1 MILDDWDSDGPTD
14 AWTRWGWGCAAPLVA
29 SLYAASII
37 LSGEARLIG
46 LRNRSS
52 HFTFTDAIL
61 LATAALGV
69 AAVLHA
75 RNFWPETRSLARWAP
90 AGQFVGLAAIGGSL
104 LALAYRV
111 LLLQKLAAPPLCQAS
126 SRTRATTSEISS
138 C

>member
-1 MILDDWDSDGPTD
+1 MIFDEWDSNGPAD

-37 LSGEARLIG
+37 LSGEARLIS
-46 LRNRSS
+46 LRSRSS
-52 HFTFTDAIL
+52 HFTGTDAIL

-69 AAVLHA
+69 AAVLHTKH
-75 RNFWPETRSLARWAP
+75 FWPETRSLTRWVP

-111 LLLQKLAAPPLCQAS
+111 LLLQ
-126 SRTRATTSEISS
+126 
-138 C
+138 